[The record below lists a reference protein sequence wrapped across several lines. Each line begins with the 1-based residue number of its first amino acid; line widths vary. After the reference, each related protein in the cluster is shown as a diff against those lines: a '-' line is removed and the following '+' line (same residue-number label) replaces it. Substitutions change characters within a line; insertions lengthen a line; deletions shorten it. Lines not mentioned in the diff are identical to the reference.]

1 MLWQFSLHLTYHHPV
16 SISQC
21 YGSSVCASPIMT
33 QSVSV
38 NAMAVQSA
46 PHLSPPSQCHSM
58 LWQLNLHLTY
68 HDPVSIIQCYDSSIC
83 TSPITTQSVSV
94 NAMAVQSAPHL
105 SPPSQYQSM
114 LWQFSLHLTY
124 HHPVSI
130 SQCYG
135 SSVCASPITTQS
147 VSVNAMAV
155 QSAPHLSRPS
165 QYQSMLWQFSLHLT
179 YHDPVSISQC
189 YGNSVCTSPIMA
201 QSVSLN
207 AMAVQS
213 SPHLSPPSQYQSML
227 WQFSLHLT
235 TQSVSFNA
243 MAVQSAHHLS
253 RPSQY
258 QPMLWQFSLHLT
270 SSQYQSMLWQ
280 FSLHLT
286 ITAQSVSVNAMA
298 VQSAPHLSCPVSVI
312 QCYGSSVCASPITT
326 QSVSVNAM
334 AVQSAPHPSRPSQYQ
349 SMLWQFS
356 LHLTYHDPVSI
367 SQCYGSSVCTS
378 PITTQP
384 VSFNAMAV
392 ESAPHLSPPSQYH
405 SMLWQFSLH
414 LTTQSVSFNAMTVQ
428 SAPHL
433 S

>member
-16 SISQC
+16 SVIQC
-21 YGSSVCASPIMT
+21 YG
-33 QSVSV
+33 
-38 NAMAVQSA
+38 
-46 PHLSPPSQCHSM
+46 
-58 LWQLNLHLTY
+58 
-68 HDPVSIIQCYDSSIC
+68 SSIC

-94 NAMAVQSAPHL
+94 NAMAVQSSPHL

-124 HHPVSI
+124 HHPVSVI
-130 SQCYG
+130 QCYG

-189 YGNSVCTSPIMA
+189 YGSSVCTSPPVSIS
-201 QSVSLN
+201 QCYGSSVCT
-207 AMAVQS
+207 
-213 SPHLSPPSQYQSML
+213 SPSRPSQYQSML

-235 TQSVSFNA
+235 Y
-243 MAVQSAHHLS
+243 HG
-253 RPSQY
+253 
-258 QPMLWQFSLHLT
+258 
-270 SSQYQSMLWQ
+270 
-280 FSLHLT
+280 
-286 ITAQSVSVNAMA
+286 
-298 VQSAPHLSCPVSVI
+298 PVSVI

-334 AVQSAPHPSRPSQYQ
+334 AVQSAPHLSRPSQYQ

-356 LHLTYHDPVSI
+356 LHLTYYDPVSI

-378 PITTQP
+378 PITTQS
-384 VSFNAMAV
+384 VSFNALAV
-392 ESAPHLSPPSQYH
+392 QSAPHLSPPSQYH
-405 SMLWQFSLH
+405 SML
-414 LTTQSVSFNAMTVQ
+414 
-428 SAPHL
+428 
-433 S
+433 